1 MDENQILIAI
11 NKTKKGVEQYLEIM
25 RLFSIKNVA
34 QDENFQRKYNAFYRV
49 RQRDENWYKV
59 YYQLMEEKKGQNI
72 SFPEVL
78 RYFKVNLNRYE
89 PSFSSKLVATHNP
102 NMPVW
107 DVYGVNP
114 TDCTKYDRV
123 LDRIDSL

>member
-25 RLFSIKNVA
+25 RLFSITNVA

-72 SFPEVL
+72 VRL
-78 RYFKVNLNRYE
+78 Q
-89 PSFSSKLVATHNP
+89 
-102 NMPVW
+102 M
-107 DVYGVNP
+107 
-114 TDCTKYDRV
+114 V
-123 LDRIDSL
+123 LDKTCQKLRDGFGTHINVSCFFSKHQKVVLFLS